1 MVVGGKDRRLHAVH
15 AAPTDVLL
23 DAHEEITV
31 REAQHFSAPGCMS
44 RYSQILRVSFG
55 LPLPPAMRTSSAI
68 SGPPVSGVGE
78 LQGLDANLVALA
90 AARGALDDVDQLAHV
105 ARPAIAAQA
114 RLGIVGQPEDSAV
127 TAGEPIR
134 EVAR

>member
-1 MVVGGKDRRLHAVH
+1 MVVGGKDRRLHEVD

-23 DAHEEITV
+23 
-31 REAQHFSAPGCMS
+31 
-44 RYSQILRVSFG
+44 
-55 LPLPPAMRTSSAI
+55 PPKMRMSSAI
-68 SGPPVSGVGE
+68 SGPQVSGVGE

-90 AARGALDDVDQLAHV
+90 PARGALDDVDQLAHV

-114 RLGIVGQPEDSAV
+114 RLGIAGQAEDSAV

-134 EVAR
+134 EVARQRDDVVGALA